1 MNECLNKKDAILTID
16 GSNVIYGYAGT
27 ELKLFV
33 SCPVFKIG
41 GKAYTSKTI
50 AGKPVQ
56 EGNRIKCLFKV
67 VCESAFLDVVVI
79 YALTAHD
86 HILRKWAEITPSGFP
101 DEVMLE
107 EVTVECVNF
116 AERPEYRNL
125 GDTIS
130 NYPYYFKD
138 KFIALEFPYAVSSFK
153 DNTVCLGHK
162 PSAVLINGE
171 LYKTKNVIYG
181 LCGSMDVTERF
192 HNYIEANR
200 SYTNKVQ
207 TNYNSWWSLPF
218 PYSENQVLSLMSMF
232 KENLFDKYG
241 IAFDTFAIDLG
252 WSKWDAVWEINTDLF
267 PDGFENI
274 MKMAN
279 SMGSNLGLWISPS
292 NVYSPNSFDNI
303 AAKKEGYEFIKE
315 GGYGGT
321 SAMCLAGK
329 KYQSKL
335 KEQLCKYVSKYHIM
349 HIKFDGIVT
358 LCSETDHGHVTGGG
372 ERELIAEGIIDIF
385 RELNKI
391 QPGIWLESTCFGYNA
406 SPFWLNYCSSV
417 LGTYG
422 DDSPNG
428 ILPCP
433 EYRESVTSGR
443 DYYNLHGAE
452 RLSTEIKYQELLGV
466 IHQSDDDFT
475 NDLINVIMRGNSYI
489 PFYLNPMKNMTA
501 ERWKKLASVLRLL
514 KENGD
519 IFENTEMLRPGKLK
533 NLSEN
538 TLMSQNKMQGEVYGY
553 THKLKNKTV
562 VLLRNPFIEKSSY
575 SLKLT
580 DECQKSSITSYYPEV
595 RRYTAFN
602 RDGTAEIT
610 LAPYETLLLV
620 IGETVTAAPDADTII
635 YNSMSLIYA
644 DVSKSKD
651 EMNTLYTVKSKIISE
666 TDSAELLFLIE
677 DIKPVHVPSGL
688 VIKTDGMINE
698 PMIINSAQGFTATGI
713 APVEFWEFAVVPLNS
728 GNHEIEF
735 TFSFVETGSSQVK
748 IYAAASKAGSAEQAG
763 SPLPQPEKIYT
774 DSVMIAKI
782 L

>member
-1 MNECLNKKDAILTID
+1 MKECMNKTDCILTMD
-16 GSNVIYGYAGT
+16 GETVIFRYDGA
-27 ELKLFV
+27 ELRFHV
-33 SCPVFKIG
+33 SCPVFKID
-41 GKAYTSKTI
+41 GKTYTSETTASKLTQGENKI
-50 AGKPVQ
+50 
-56 EGNRIKCLFKV
+56 NCLFRV
-67 VCESAFLDVVVI
+67 ACESAFLDVTVN
-79 YALTAHD
+79 YSLTTHD
-86 HILRKWAEITPSGFP
+86 HILRKWAEITPSGFS
-101 DEVMLE
+101 DGVMLE
-107 EVTVECVNF
+107 EITVDCVNF
-116 AERPEYRNL
+116 SEKPEYRNL

-138 KFIALEFPYAVSSFK
+138 KFIALEFPYAVS
-153 DNTVCLGHK
+153 TVNDHTVSLGHK
-162 PSAVLINGE
+162 PSHVLINGE

-181 LCGSMDVTERF
+181 LCGGMNITERF
-192 HNYIEANR
+192 HKYVEANR
-200 SYTNKVQ
+200 PHTNKVQ

-218 PYSENQVLSLMSMF
+218 PYSEDQVLSLMSTF

-241 IAFDTFAIDLG
+241 IAFDTFAIDMG
-252 WSKWDAVWEINTDLF
+252 WSKRDAVWEINTELF
-267 PDGFENI
+267 PEGFDNI

-303 AAKKEGYEFIKE
+303 TAKEDAYEFIKHS
-315 GGYGGT
+315 GYGGT

-335 KEQLCKYVSKYHIM
+335 KAQLCEYVSKYHIM

-358 LCSETDHGHVTGGG
+358 VCSETDHGHITDGG
-372 ERELIAEGIIDIF
+372 ERELIAEGMIDIF

-433 EYRESVTSGR
+433 VYRESVTSGR
-443 DYYNLHGAE
+443 DFYNLHGAE

-489 PFYLNPMKNMTA
+489 PFYFNPMKNMTA
-501 ERWKKLASVLRLL
+501 ERWKRLAAVLKLL
-514 KENGD
+514 KDNSD
-519 IFENTEMLRPGKLK
+519 IFENTEILRPGNLK

-538 TLMSQNKMQGEVYGY
+538 ALMSQNKMQGDVYGY
-553 THKLKNKTV
+553 VHRLKNKTV
-562 VLLRNPFIEKSSY
+562 VLLRNPYIEKSSY
-575 SLKLT
+575 SLKI
-580 DECQKSSITSYYPEV
+580 DECKNRSITSLYPEV
-595 RRYTAFN
+595 RNYAAFN
-602 RDGTAEIT
+602 HDGIAEIT

-620 IGETVTAAPDADTII
+620 VGETVNDAPDADTII
-635 YNSMSLIYA
+635 YNSLSLISA
-644 DVSKSKD
+644 DVSKSMA
-651 EMNTLYTVKSKIISE
+651 EINTLYTVKSKIISE
-666 TDSAELLFLIE
+666 SDQAELLFLIE
-677 DIKPVHVPSGL
+677 DTKLVHVPSDL
-688 VIKTDGMINE
+688 VIKTDGIINE
-698 PMIINSAQGFTATGI
+698 PLIINNNQGFTATGI

-728 GNHEIEF
+728 GMHEIEF
-735 TFSFVETGSSQVK
+735 TFSLSQTGSASVK
-748 IYAAASKAGSAEQAG
+748 IYTAASKAGSAVQKN

>member
-1 MNECLNKKDAILTID
+1 MKECINKKDGILTID
-16 GSNVIYGYAGT
+16 GATVIYEYDGT
-27 ELKLFV
+27 ELKLNV
-33 SCPVFKIG
+33 SCPVFKIS
-41 GKAYTSKTI
+41 GKTYTSETA
-50 AGKPVQ
+50 AGKPAQ
-56 EGNRIKCLFKV
+56 EENKINCLFRV
-67 VCESAFLDVVVI
+67 YCESAFLDVAVN

-86 HILRKWAEITPSGFP
+86 NILRKWAEITPSGFP
-101 DEVMLE
+101 DGVILE
-107 EVTVECVNF
+107 EVTVDCVNF
-116 AERPEYRNL
+116 AEKPEYRNL

-138 KFIALEFPYAVSSFK
+138 KFVALEFPYAVSAVK
-153 DNTVCLGHK
+153 DNTVSLGHK
-162 PSAVLINGE
+162 PSRLLINGE

-181 LCGSMDVTERF
+181 LCGGMNVMKRF
-192 HNYIEANR
+192 HNYVEANR
-200 SYTNKVQ
+200 PHTNKVQ

-218 PYSENQVLSLMSMF
+218 PYSETQVLSLMSMF

-252 WSKWDAVWEINTDLF
+252 WSKRDAVWEINTDLF
-267 PDGFENI
+267 PNGFDNI

-279 SMGSNLGLWISPS
+279 SMGSNLGLWVSPS
-292 NVYSPNSFDNI
+292 NAYSPISFDNI
-303 AAKKEGYEFIKE
+303 AAKEEGYEFIKE
-315 GGYGGT
+315 SGFGRN

-335 KEQLCKYVSKYHIM
+335 KAQLCEYVAKYNIM

-358 LCSETDHGHVTGGG
+358 ICSETDHGHVTGGG

-433 EYRESVTSGR
+433 IYRESVTSGR
-443 DYYNLHGAE
+443 DFYNLHGAE

-489 PFYLNPMKNMTA
+489 PFYFNPMKNMTA
-501 ERWKKLASVLRLL
+501 ERWKKLASVLKLL
-514 KENGD
+514 KDNGD
-519 IFENTEMLRPGKLK
+519 IFENTGILRPEKLK
-533 NLSEN
+533 NLSEDA
-538 TLMSQNKMQGEVYGY
+538 LMSQNKMQGEVYGY
-553 THKLKNKTV
+553 VHKLKNKTV

-575 SLKLT
+575 SLNLT
-580 DECQKSSITSYYPEV
+580 DECRNCNITSFYPEV
-595 RRYTAFN
+595 RKYTAFDN
-602 RDGTAEIT
+602 DGITEIT

-620 IGETVTAAPDADTII
+620 VGETVSDAPAADTMI
-635 YNSMSLIYA
+635 YNTLSLISA
-644 DVSKSKD
+644 DVSKTSD
-651 EMNTLYTVKSKIISE
+651 EMNSLYTVKSKIISV

-677 DIKPVHVPSGL
+677 DTKSVHVPSDL
-688 VIKTDGMINE
+688 VIKTDGIINE
-698 PMIINSAQGFTATGI
+698 TLIINSTQGFTATGI
-713 APVEFWEFAVVPLNS
+713 TPVEFWEFAVVPLKS
-728 GNHEIEF
+728 GKHEIEF
-735 TFSFVETGSSQVK
+735 TFSFGEIGSLPVK
-748 IYAAASKAGSAEQAG
+748 IYAVASKAGSAVQTG

-774 DSVMIAKI
+774 DSVIIAKI